1 MNIIDGKK
9 IAEEIGEEIKKEVVR
24 LKQDYDITP
33 GLAVIL
39 VGDNPA
45 SVVYVRNKRR
55 MCEKLG
61 IYSEEHRL
69 PADVGIVKLMDL
81 INYLNH
87 NPKVHG
93 ILVQLPLPEGLN
105 ADTVIREI
113 SMYKDVDGFSPVNMG
128 RLLLGNPVFVPCTPL
143 GVQELLKRSG
153 ISPNGKNVTII
164 GRSNI
169 VGKPLAALLMQRGEW
184 ADATVTVCHSRTEDL
199 PEITRRTDILV
210 VAMGKP
216 MFVTGEMVKEGAVVI
231 DVGIN
236 RVEDLT
242 TEKGYRLVGDVDFDS
257 VAPKCS
263 YITKVPGGV
272 GPMTV
277 AMLMYNTV
285 KAARICAGEIKI

>member
-1 MNIIDGKK
+1 MEIIDGKK
-9 IAEEIGEEIKKEVVR
+9 IAGEIEEEIKEEVIR
-24 LKQDYDITP
+24 LKKRYNITP

-39 VGDNPA
+39 VGNNPA

-55 MCEKLG
+55 MCERIGL
-61 IYSEEHRL
+61 YSEEHRL
-69 PADVGIVKLMDL
+69 PVDVGITKLVEMV
-81 INYLNH
+81 NYLNH

-105 ADTVIREI
+105 ADAVIREI
-113 SMYKDVDGFSPVNMG
+113 SVYKDVDGFSPINIG

-143 GVQELLKRSG
+143 GIQELLKRNK
-153 ISPNGKNVTII
+153 ISPRGKNVTII

-169 VGKPLAALLMQRGEW
+169 VGKPLAALLMQKGDW
-184 ADATVTVCHSRTEDL
+184 ADATVTVCHSRTEGL
-199 PEITRRTDILV
+199 PEMVKRADILV
-210 VAMGKP
+210 VAIGKP
-216 MFVTGEMVKEGAVVI
+216 RFVTGQMVKEGAVVI

-236 RVEDLT
+236 RVEDPA

-285 KAARICAGEIKI
+285 RAARISAGEIKV